1 MRRRVRIRM
10 KESFVKKHWTCVVV
24 APALVAALPSVGAD
38 ESKKDETKKDKAVQ
52 KRAAIDA
59 MEKEALERLFHEY
72 PGSKSLYEQA
82 SGYAVFDN
90 LKVSLGISGGNGSGV
105 AVERAGGTRTYMNMG
120 QGGVGL
126 GLGAKKYQVVF
137 LFEKQE
143 LFDRFVNSGW
153 QADASASA
161 AAGTSGAGAA
171 ATFTDGMAIYQMTE
185 KGLVAQA
192 DVSGVKYWKAKD
204 LN

>member
-1 MRRRVRIRM
+1 VRTFLIG
-10 KESFVKKHWTCVVV
+10 VV
-24 APALVAALPSVGAD
+24 AAIALAAAPPATLAKETD
-38 ESKKDETKKDKAVQ
+38 EKPDKAQ
-52 KRAAIDA
+52 KKRASIDA
-59 MEKEALERLFHEY
+59 MEQETLERLFHEY

-82 SGYAVFDN
+82 HGYAVFDN
-90 LKVSLGISGGNGSGV
+90 LKVSLGLSGGNGAGV
-105 AVERAGGTRTYMNMG
+105 AVVKSSGARTYMNMG

-137 LFEKQE
+137 LFEQQE
-143 LFDRFVNSGW
+143 QFERFVNSGW

-171 ATFTDGMAIYQMTE
+171 STFTSGIAIYQFTE

-192 DVSGVKYWKAKD
+192 DVSGTKYWKAKD